1 MANWK
6 IKVPQGTYSSDKT
19 IPESIASMNN
29 AKKNAYSQTRVSHL
43 GPYIKLKSVRPTMGV

>member
-29 AKKNAYSQTRVSHL
+29 AKKKRWKRN
-43 GPYIKLKSVRPTMGV
+43 